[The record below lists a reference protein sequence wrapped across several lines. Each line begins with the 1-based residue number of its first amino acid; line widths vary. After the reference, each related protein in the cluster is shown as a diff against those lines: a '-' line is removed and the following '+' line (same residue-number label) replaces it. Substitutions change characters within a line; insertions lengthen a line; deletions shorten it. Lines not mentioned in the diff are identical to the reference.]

1 MFLQISSTEES
12 NNSDN
17 SSEGPNS
24 STEVLNFAAA
34 VLLARYKAAVVNAAP
49 VVNPDLP
56 FPKMTG
62 RRWMEL
68 NMRNEQKC
76 IDNLRM
82 SHADFKH
89 LHDILLGLD

>member
-1 MFLQISSTEES
+1 MFLQMSTTEDS

-17 SSEGPNS
+17 SSEGPPIFNLAS
-24 STEVLNFAAA
+24 AAI
-34 VLLARYKAAVVNAAP
+34 LLAKYKAAVANAAP

-62 RRWMEL
+62 RQWMEL
-68 NMRNEQKC
+68 NLRNEQKC

>member
-1 MFLQISSTEES
+1 MFLRMSNTKES

-17 SSEGPNS
+17 SSEGPNN

-34 VLLARYKAAVVNAAP
+34 AILLARYKAAVVNAAP

-62 RRWMEL
+62 R
-68 NMRNEQKC
+68 
-76 IDNLRM
+76 
-82 SHADFKH
+82 
-89 LHDILLGLD
+89 